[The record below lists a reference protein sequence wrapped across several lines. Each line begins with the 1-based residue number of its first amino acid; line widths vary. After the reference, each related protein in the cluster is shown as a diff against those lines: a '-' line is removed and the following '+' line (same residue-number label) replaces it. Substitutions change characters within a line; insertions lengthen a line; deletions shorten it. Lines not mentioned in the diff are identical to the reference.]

1 VQDEIRAYK
10 TGATSDKNWPH
21 SDLQELGTVIAILIR
36 AKTTKSI
43 INYNLLSTIFGP
55 TSSFSRQS
63 QFGQQRLYKSRLISE
78 KILLTSQVTEVS

>member
-36 AKTTKSI
+36 AKKHEKHRSF
-43 INYNLLSTIFGP
+43 TIFYRP
-55 TSSFSRQS
+55 CF
-63 QFGQQRLYKSRLISE
+63 L
-78 KILLTSQVTEVS
+78 